1 MSEWNFEL
9 EGGSSLKLT
18 TKGKYCDRDIL
29 IKSLGGGGEAVTAPI
44 LDSLYP
50 IVLDKETG
58 TYTPSYT
65 DIMETF
71 TAMAEGTGTL
81 MPAID
86 WSEWE
91 GSGGNDLSYGDNAR
105 LPSFLLGVATKDSSS
120 PSSLI
125 FGHAIQDGGNYV
137 YLHYD
142 NTFEIKTAG
151 TNMIG
156 CSLREEF
163 GYNEVTS
170 AEQYDR
176 IYDAIKK
183 GQQVHIS
190 PSYYDDF
197 VPFSYSATLFD
208 IENLEEDPGVM
219 AFVGPLYG
227 DDIIQVVGLIK
238 GQEPQHRMYYSEDRI
253 VYVQDITNYD
263 PAVHNAYG
271 PVTGNLV
278 EAYSLSAL
286 KDSDKTYLQFS
297 YYDNASLDP
306 IVYGHYDKSNDA
318 VEVCKLEEDG
328 TLTFKT
334 VSFNE

>member
-1 MSEWNFEL
+1 MSYNTEL
-9 EGGSSLKLT
+9 QANNADLQAILAKVNALPEAGGGS
-18 TKGKYCDRDIL
+18 
-29 IKSLGGGGEAVTAPI
+29 API

-120 PSSLI
+120 PISLI
-125 FGHAIQDGGNYV
+125 FGHAIQDGGSYV

-156 CSLREEF
+156 SSLREEF
-163 GYNEVTS
+163 GYGEVTS

-190 PSYYDDF
+190 PSVYSDF
-197 VPFSYSATLFD
+197 VPYSYMATFAD
-208 IENLEEDPGVM
+208 IEEADEDPGM
-219 AFVGPLYG
+219 IAFMGPFYG
-227 DDIIQVVGLIK
+227 HNVLAVIGLVR
-238 GQEPQHRMYYSEDRI
+238 GQEPLTMAYISQDYICYT
-253 VYVQDITNYD
+253 QDITDYD
-263 PAVHNAYG
+263 PATQNAYD
-271 PVTGNLV
+271 PVIANLV
-278 EAYSLSAL
+278 DGYALSAL
-286 KDSDKTYLQFS
+286 QDGDKTYLQIS
-297 YYDNASLDP
+297 QYDNTTLDP
-306 IVYGHYDKSNDA
+306 IVYAHYDKSNDA